1 MRLAHPIQVAAISG
15 APHTP
20 SARFRV
26 EQMIVP
32 LAQEGITVIYRPA
45 PVPNYPPR
53 QRWLRPCWGGLT
65 VSGRVPGVLASWKA
79 DLTWL
84 SREMVSTLV
93 TLEPLTKSPRVFE
106 ADDAIW
112 LYREGRAARFLAR
125 HSDAIIAGNEFLAE
139 WFSQYNK
146 NVTIIPT
153 AVNTERFKPLDR
165 SRENEHIIIG
175 WSGSSSNFKYLYTIE
190 PALEKVLSENP
201 TARLRIVADQKP
213 KFRKINPTRIEFIP
227 WNPQNEVKTIQE
239 MDIGIMPLEDSDW
252 TRGKCSYKMLLY
264 MACEVP
270 VVVSPVGMNVTVLQ
284 AGAVGL
290 PARTL
295 SDWEAT
301 LNYLIGSPDI
311 RHSFGLQGRQV
322 CLAHYSLAAV
332 APRLAECL
340 KRVAGY

>member
-1 MRLAHPIQVAAISG
+1 MAHSLQVAAISG
-15 APHTP
+15 AINTP
-20 SARFRV
+20 STRFRV
-26 EQMIVP
+26 KQMIAP
-32 LAQEGITVIYRPA
+32 LAQEGVTVIHHPA
-45 PVPNYPPR
+45 LVSNYPPP
-53 QRWLRPCWGGLT
+53 QRWLRPFWGGTT
-65 VSGRVPGVLASWKA
+65 VIGRVPGVLASWQA

-112 LYREGRAARFLAR
+112 LYREGWAARFLAR
-125 HSDAIIAGNEFLAE
+125 HSDAVIAGNEFLAA

-146 NVTIIPT
+146 DVTIIPT
-153 AVNTERFKPLDR
+153 AVNTERFKPLGR
-165 SRENEHIIIG
+165 IRKNEHMMIG

-190 PALEKVLSENP
+190 PALEKVLAENP
-201 TARLRIVADQKP
+201 TAQLRIVADRKP
-213 KFRKINPTRIEFIP
+213 EFRQINPTRIEFIP

-270 VVVSPVGMNVTVLQ
+270 VVASPVGMNVTILQ

-295 SDWEAT
+295 SDWQAT
-301 LNYLIGSPDI
+301 LNYLIDSPDI
-311 RHSFGLQGRQV
+311 RHSFGIQGRQV

-340 KRVAGY
+340 KKVAGY